1 MASGELIIDEKLVRS
16 IYEMEKAL
24 KGVTKEADATQRK
37 TIEWLSSLNSGN
49 IDAFTKK
56 IKQLES
62 NYMNF
67 ANALSNVK
75 GFENVSKKASDA
87 AESITRVI
95 TAMGQ
100 NTTVKSDGFDT
111 IRKTLDS
118 LLAQLAKARQDIDL
132 YYQAI
137 GTGKKEYVEFGQ
149 TGLKEAEARAET
161 LMRKIEALNNTYQR
175 LKQSSFNIKD
185 LTEGTMTDKR
195 SQIELEGIKE
205 RLIREGQLNKER
217 LEQEAK
223 AEKDRYQNWLA
234 QKHAE
239 AKEHKRV
246 EEEKVKATQ
255 DAIRR
260 QNEIF
265 ERNERRMRAISGARA
280 DTSKGALNYANRI
293 FDGGGIKSVENMQR
307 AIHRMREAQNR
318 LNLGTEEGRKK
329 YTELANKIKE
339 CERELNR
346 ATNASSIFNRANRNL
361 LNTGDQLARKLS
373 LVFSVSQVQG
383 YMSKIVAVRK
393 EFELQQKALSAIIGD
408 QDKANELWNQT
419 VALAVKS
426 PFRVKELVTY
436 TKQLAAYRI
445 ETDKL
450 HDTTK
455 RLADVSAGLGVDMDR
470 LILAYGQVRAANFLR
485 GTELRQFTEAG
496 IPMLDELAKHFTDV
510 EGRAVSAGEAFE
522 RISKRMV
529 TFKDVAKVFENLT
542 NEGGTFFKMQEKQSE
557 TLHGMI
563 SNLHDSL
570 DLMMN
575 DIGKANDGVLK
586 GLVSIAKSL
595 ADNWRAVSTVL
606 KEVAAAMA
614 LMKLAQFYR
623 GIQMVRAKHV
633 ALAASMNGAAG
644 AAGKMTLA
652 FRKLGTVIKANPI
665 WMIVGVL
672 AAAGYAMWEYWDAI
686 KETNKKYD
694 EMSEREIRRIQKLE
708 DLQSAVEKNN
718 AVLKDAMST
727 EEKRNKAI
735 DDNKKKLEQLKK
747 EYPQLTNE
755 IKVQENGVIQLT
767 DAIKKQNDVWRM
779 NIILQQQAKGG
790 FGQEDALTNYNEALE
805 ERAEAEK
812 KLYDARAIA
821 ITKLA
826 ELENAYFNNEV
837 KVEDYI
843 RIRDILTQISKAKD
857 LTQYNK
863 AFERYNANKDLGF
876 LYEIIGQ
883 KVYLEFEEYED
894 AVGDVFDNVD
904 NMMSTFR
911 VRLHEIKQE
920 TKGSESPDEQ
930 VSRQFGTFVD
940 EALKNIGYADEEL
953 RKRVRDYVSEKL
965 QVKLEIAEPDE
976 KNESL
981 ENWAENVKAA
991 VTALNEKIKK
1001 ELPDLKDTYLLPVP
1015 TKNDT
1020 KESYLNIAKAR
1031 LEDINEVYREGQQMI
1046 DEADVK
1052 AFDSLKPFADE
1063 FERILNISEKAS
1075 SSGKGKDWF
1084 TEMAKSIRDTHKE
1097 FVTLHKDLDKT
1108 AALEEAIK
1116 KNEDAFLEAANQ
1128 AGLNLTLRDFV
1139 DLDSEG
1145 GAIGAL
1151 LDFLN
1156 YIPESAKDAR
1166 LNVNKFIGDLTSED
1180 VVNKAEENAE
1190 RLRDTVENMFG
1201 QYEFSIELEKL
1212 NIPKDVAK
1220 RLFDVDAISLD
1231 ELRKKLE
1238 EKKPQFVGT
1247 DQLKEY
1253 NKFLKKID
1261 KLEKDALQER
1271 LKRYSKFI
1279 IDGQSERARLKIEE
1293 LHELAKLEDDF
1304 NNNRIQKPDYEL
1316 AKSGIKKETK
1326 KKLDEVE
1333 WDAFKESGMY
1343 IQLFEDLGMVSGKVL
1358 DDMLNQ
1364 LEQLKG
1370 KLDSLDPTQLKEIL
1384 KRMEEIRM
1392 EKLSRNPFDGFIESI
1407 KKAIPTLKA
1416 LKKQQQEYN
1425 EEVKK
1430 LQGIQTGID
1439 NAQINIASAEEKLK
1453 GKNLTDEQKWALNE
1467 EIKAN
1472 KEVLELLAQQRQE
1485 QEGIVREKKTALDLT
1500 WKEAKELGKQT
1511 QMVAAMGS
1519 QAINAVTGVTDMLKN
1534 WGVAVPEELEKAL
1547 GGIGQVFSSLE
1558 SIDITKPFSII
1569 TGSIGVLTGIG
1580 NFFASIFGGGDAAKE
1595 KQIKKEME
1603 YVEKLEKAY
1612 EKLEK
1617 AIDEAYSIDTLKM
1630 SYDNAEQNLKEQ
1642 IAANNRMIE
1651 LERQKKDTDDE
1662 RIKEWQEENEKL
1674 QEKLEE
1680 HEKQVVSKV
1689 TDGILD
1695 DVLSAADEF
1704 TNAWLEAFNET
1715 GDGMKGLEDS
1725 YGEMMKNMVKRQ
1737 AAMLITSKF
1746 LEQWK
1751 NQLDKYIN
1759 KDDLVLTA
1767 DEAKNWA
1774 GEVQATLPQLNEA
1787 LKSYFESMKEAGI
1800 DIGEGG
1806 EGELSGLQ
1814 KGIQGVTEETA
1825 LAIEGYLNS
1834 IRFFVSEKYRILS
1847 DFVTSFSNPE
1857 VENPIV
1863 SQLKIIA
1870 KQTSNIYT
1878 LLDSLTAPHPT
1889 QTGLGLK
1896 VVM

>member
-1 MASGELIIDEKLVRS
+1 MASGELIIDERFVKS
-16 IYEMEKAL
+16 IEKADKIIRKL
-24 KGVTKEADATQRK
+24 TDTANKSQKDMTRWFGVLA
-37 TIEWLSSLNSGN
+37 NSGLG
-49 IDAFTKK
+49 AFEKK
-56 IKQLES
+56 LSGIEKQYRLMSES
-62 NYMNF
+62 
-67 ANALSNVK
+67 LKDVK
-75 GFENVSKKASDA
+75 GFKRFAKQAKVA
-87 AESITRVI
+87 ADEINKVIQSIR
-95 TAMGQ
+95 
-100 NTTVKSDGFDT
+100 TTQSTDYGSALRFSSMTKS
-111 IRKTLDS
+111 
-118 LLAQLAKARQDIDL
+118 LAQDRE
-132 YYQAI
+132 AI
-137 GTGKKEYVEFGQ
+137 
-149 TGLKEAEARAET
+149 
-161 LMRKIEALNNTYQR
+161 NR
-175 LKQSSFNIKD
+175 LKQARENLSRTDSEYNKKLNNINNAI
-185 LTEGTMTDKR
+185 LTHRQRITSATR
-195 SQIELEGIKE
+195 S
-205 RLIREGQLNKER
+205 
-217 LEQEAK
+217 
-223 AEKDRYQNWLA
+223 
-234 QKHAE
+234 
-239 AKEHKRV
+239 
-246 EEEKVKATQ
+246 
-255 DAIRR
+255 
-260 QNEIF
+260 
-265 ERNERRMRAISGARA
+265 
-280 DTSKGALNYANRI
+280 
-293 FDGGGIKSVENMQR
+293 
-307 AIHRMREAQNR
+307 
-318 LNLGTEEGRKK
+318 TEEFS
-329 YTELANKIKE
+329 
-339 CERELNR
+339 R
-346 ATNASSIFNRANRNL
+346 AHRGLFN
-361 LNTGDQLARKLS
+361 TSDQLARKLS

-408 QDKANELWNQT
+408 QDKSNELWNQT
-419 VALAVKS
+419 VSLAVKS

-445 ETDKL
+445 ETDQL

-455 RLADVSAGLGVDMDR
+455 RLADVSAGLGVDMSR

-496 IPMLDELAKHFTDV
+496 IPMLDELAKHFTEL

-623 GIQMVRAKHV
+623 GIQMVRAGHV

-652 FRKLGTVIKANPI
+652 FRKLGTVIKAHPI
-665 WMIVGVL
+665 LMIVGVL
-672 AAAGYAMWEYWDAI
+672 ASAGYALWEYLDAI
-686 KETNKKYD
+686 NETNKKYD
-694 EMSEREIRRIQKLE
+694 EMSEREIRRISKLE
-708 DLQSAVEKNN
+708 DLQSAVETNN

-727 EEKRNKAI
+727 EEARNKAI

-843 RIRDILTQISKAKD
+843 RIRDILTQISNAKD

-876 LYEIIGQ
+876 LSEIIGQ

-894 AVGDVFDNVD
+894 AVEDVFDNVD

-911 VRLHEIKQE
+911 VRLREIKQE

-940 EALKNIGYADEEL
+940 EALKNIGYADDEL
-953 RKRVRDYVSEKL
+953 RKRARDYVSEKL
-965 QVKLEIAEPDE
+965 QVKLEIAEPEEGDE
-976 KNESL
+976 TL
-981 ENWAENVKAA
+981 EKWAENVTAA

-1031 LEDINEVYREGQQMI
+1031 LEDINEVYREGQQII
-1046 DEADVK
+1046 DKADVE

-1075 SSGKGKDWF
+1075 SSGGKGKDWF

-1293 LHELAKLEDDF
+1293 LRELAKLEDDF

-1316 AKSGIKKETK
+1316 AKSGIQKETK
-1326 KKLDEVE
+1326 EKLDEVE

-1662 RIKEWQEENEKL
+1662 RIKEWQEENERL
-1674 QEKLEE
+1674 REALEEQEKEII
-1680 HEKQVVSKV
+1680 SKA
-1689 TDGILD
+1689 TDSILD

-1715 GDGMKGLEDS
+1715 GDGMRGLEDS
-1725 YGEMMKNMVKRQ
+1725 YSEMMKNMVKRQ
-1737 AAMLITSKF
+1737 AAMLITSRF

-1774 GEVQATLPQLNEA
+1774 GEVQATLPQLNDA

-1806 EGELSGLQ
+1806 AGELSGLQ